1 MKGFNLLK
9 GAAVGLACL
18 GMVLPQT
25 SMAAGPQ
32 TAQVAARVQIADVLL
47 TNGTLTGKVVDAQG
61 QILGGSVIKVSLGN
75 KEVASAVAA
84 KNGEFEVKNLTTG
97 VYQVSTGQTQ
107 AAVRLWEGQAAPP
120 SAKKNVL
127 LVNGPV
133 TRAQLLGGRRLRSLV
148 SGLSSTQLLVG
159 GALIAGGTTAIV
171 IAAQDDDNPPASP

>member
-47 TNGTLTGKVVDAQG
+47 TNGTLTGKVVNAQG

-75 KEVASAVAA
+75 KEVASAVAG

-97 VYQVSTGQTQ
+97 VYQVSTGQTK

-133 TRAQLLGGRRLRSLV
+133 TRAQLLGLGGLGAGLG
-148 SGLSSTQLLVG
+148 GLSTTTLLVG
-159 GALIAGGTTAIV
+159 AAVIGGTTAIV
-171 IAAQDDDNPPASP
+171 VAANNDDDPPASP

>member
-47 TNGTLTGKVVDAQG
+47 TNGTLTGKVVNAQG

-75 KEVASAVAA
+75 KEVASAVAG

-97 VYQVSTGQTQ
+97 VYQVSTGQTK

-133 TRAQLLGGRRLRSLV
+133 TRAQLLGRGLLG
-148 SGLSSTQLLVG
+148 GLSTTQLLVG

-171 IAAQDDDNPPASP
+171 VAANNNDDPPASP

>member
-47 TNGTLTGKVVDAQG
+47 TNGTLTGKVVNAQG

-75 KEVASAVAA
+75 KEVASAVAG

-97 VYQVSTGQTQ
+97 VYQISTGQTK

-133 TRAQLLGGRRLRSLV
+133 TRAQLLAGGL
-148 SGLSSTQLLVG
+148 GNLSRTQLLVG

-171 IAAQDDDNPPASP
+171 VAANNNDDPPASP